1 MSNSL
6 IDIDKGSTHTRINLC
21 GLKFSVK
28 HNFKKLQNESAKNYA
43 STLLRIKKKYKSNT
57 PIKVLFYVMEK
68 QKWGYQSL
76 YDELK
81 KDPHFE
87 PLIVVSCVTDDELEV
102 KAERCSIEE
111 NIEFFKDRGIDV
123 VSAFEKNKHIDLLKF
138 EPDIIFYQQPWYIPE
153 VNHPIR
159 MSNYALCCYCS
170 YSIAATKTASMRRP
184 LFFYNIWKYFLA
196 HDCMKDEYA
205 GWMECNHESL
215 VVTGHPKL
223 DVYKNYKFD
232 GGENSKHYVI
242 YAPHFSLGQSI
253 LSFSTFDWSGQFM
266 LDYAKKHPEINW
278 VFKPHPRFRSFF
290 LENNIMTEEELDKY
304 FNEWAK
310 IGLLYDDGDYFDI
323 FKNSDAMITD
333 CGSFCVEYFFTG
345 KPLLHM
351 ISAKSK
357 PHSALNRLVNCNHY
371 SIFNK
376 ETLSKYLDEILIK
389 QNDFLKDVRIKA
401 LAEIF
406 AGNCDSA
413 QNIIK
418 YIKEELEK

>member
-6 IDIDKGSTHTRINLC
+6 VNIEKSNTHTKINFC
-21 GLKFSVK
+21 GFKFSVK
-28 HNFKKLQNESAKNYA
+28 YNFEKIHAESSKNYEI
-43 STLLRIKKKYKSNT
+43 TLGRLKEKYKSGK
-57 PIKVLFYVMEK
+57 PIRVIFYVMEK

-76 YDELK
+76 YDALLEDSK
-81 KDPHFE
+81 FE
-87 PLIVVSCVTDDELEV
+87 PLIAASCVTDEEEEI
-102 KAERCSIEE
+102 KAERCSVEE
-111 NIEFFKDRGIDV
+111 NEAFFKERGMKV
-123 VSAFEKNKHIDLLKF
+123 VSVFENNQHIDLLTLD
-138 EPDIIFYQQPWYIPE
+138 PDIIFYQQPWYIPD
-153 VNHPIR
+153 VNYPTR
-159 MSNYALCCYCS
+159 MSKYALCCYCS
-170 YSIAATKTASMRRP
+170 YSIASTKTASMRKP

-196 HDCMKDEYA
+196 HDCMKEEYES
-205 GWMECNHESL
+205 WMKYNTDSL
-215 VVTGHPKL
+215 TVTGHPKL
-223 DVYKNYKFD
+223 DAFKNYKFD
-232 GGENSKHYVI
+232 GGMGSKHYVI
-242 YAPHFSLGQSI
+242 YAPHFSLGKSI

-290 LENNIMTEEELDKY
+290 LENNIMTEEELDNY
-304 FNEWAK
+304 FDEWSK

-351 ISAKSK
+351 ISEKSK

-371 SIFNK
+371 SVFNK
-376 ETLSKYLDEILIK
+376 ETLGKYLDEILVK
-389 QNDFLKDVRIKA
+389 QNDFLKDVRINA
-401 LAEIF
+401 LSEIF
-406 AGNCDSA
+406 SGNCDSA